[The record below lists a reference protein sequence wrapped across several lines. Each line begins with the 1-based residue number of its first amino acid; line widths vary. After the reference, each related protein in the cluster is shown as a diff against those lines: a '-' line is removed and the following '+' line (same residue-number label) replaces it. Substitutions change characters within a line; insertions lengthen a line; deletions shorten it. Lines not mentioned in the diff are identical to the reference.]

1 MFKSTVQKAVH
12 GSVASWIGMAASGAS
27 DFVAGMLST
36 QMETIVQE
44 AAEEAA
50 GAVMQDVVE
59 DAVEQA
65 CGSVVEAA
73 IDAVGGSD

>member
-1 MFKSTVQKAVH
+1 
-12 GSVASWIGMAASGAS
+12 MAASGTS

-50 GAVMQDVVE
+50 GAVVQDVVE
-59 DAVEQA
+59 EAVDQA